1 MPLGDGISFKYGS
14 YEFDPRPLF
23 TVNKEMIKTAS
34 NSGLGTK
41 YSLTLNGNIL
51 PTGVALDDAKGGLTQ
66 VFSGTDALRDAFAQD
81 FNLLILQCD
90 TDSPLISGHPKI
102 ISVDVNHASDNY
114 IQRADYTIN
123 LELPSL
129 TGAGYDVAG
138 VSCYGTE
145 VGNLSSSGLIS
156 VSDEVTIEFLD
167 ERVGGDIAIAS
178 FGSIPS
184 VFSIQRTVSAQGD
197 SLCTGEIYTEP
208 WERAKAY
215 VANNLGLT
223 PEMTGLTD
231 LMCVGNIN
239 VANNF
244 RNISINKTEGSV
256 NATETWIAYTGATAS
271 TEEFE
276 ISIEKSMDQPLTSIS
291 INGTLQGLTD
301 IGYDA
306 CSATGAPKF
315 NNALAGWSGV
325 SGLLYSRAQSV
336 YNSLPNSKGNPTGLL
351 NIDPLS
357 ESIGY
362 NIIGGTVTYNHSYD
376 DRPDNMYTGALT
388 ETISLTYNEPTDV
401 FASLTVL
408 GKARGPL
415 FQDIYTSGV
424 TTRDISIDAI
434 IRIEGDNT
442 SNRFTAP
449 PTIYDNFVNNYEA
462 SLTSVYGFNQV
473 FVSSHSKSWEPKVG
487 HFTLSKSWTVGYC
500 I

>member
-51 PTGVALDDAKGGLTQ
+51 PTGVSLDDAKGGLTQ

-178 FGSIPS
+178 FG
-184 VFSIQRTVSAQGD
+184 
-197 SLCTGEIYTEP
+197 
-208 WERAKAY
+208 
-215 VANNLGLT
+215 
-223 PEMTGLTD
+223 
-231 LMCVGNIN
+231 
-239 VANNF
+239 
-244 RNISINKTEGSV
+244 
-256 NATETWIAYTGATAS
+256 
-271 TEEFE
+271 
-276 ISIEKSMDQPLTSIS
+276 
-291 INGTLQGLTD
+291 
-301 IGYDA
+301 
-306 CSATGAPKF
+306 
-315 NNALAGWSGV
+315 
-325 SGLLYSRAQSV
+325 
-336 YNSLPNSKGNPTGLL
+336 
-351 NIDPLS
+351 
-357 ESIGY
+357 
-362 NIIGGTVTYNHSYD
+362 
-376 DRPDNMYTGALT
+376 
-388 ETISLTYNEPTDV
+388 
-401 FASLTVL
+401 
-408 GKARGPL
+408 
-415 FQDIYTSGV
+415 
-424 TTRDISIDAI
+424 
-434 IRIEGDNT
+434 
-442 SNRFTAP
+442 
-449 PTIYDNFVNNYEA
+449 
-462 SLTSVYGFNQV
+462 
-473 FVSSHSKSWEPKVG
+473 
-487 HFTLSKSWTVGYC
+487 
-500 I
+500 